1 MGLTS
6 ASFALLFGALRLDGR
21 AFSQTRSKAFR
32 LPRREKAVFG
42 GGRVGDDRLP
52 LAGVSS
58 SFSHGKPGGDEGGLE
73 ARAGSSEKMA
83 LSRGGLEGVVDND
96 EDGSILADCRGKN
109 ATLRYREEN

>member
-6 ASFALLFGALRLDGR
+6 ASLRLLFGALRLDGR
-21 AFSQTRSKAFR
+21 AFSHTRSRAFR

-42 GGRVGDDRLP
+42 GDRVGDDNVLRSTE
-52 LAGVSS
+52 VSS

-83 LSRGGLEGVVDND
+83 
-96 EDGSILADCRGKN
+96 
-109 ATLRYREEN
+109 